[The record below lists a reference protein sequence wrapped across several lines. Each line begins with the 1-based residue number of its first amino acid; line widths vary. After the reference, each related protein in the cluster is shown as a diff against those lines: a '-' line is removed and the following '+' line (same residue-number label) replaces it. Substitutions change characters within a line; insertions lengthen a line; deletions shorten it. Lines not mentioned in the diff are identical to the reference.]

1 MDAPKPH
8 RRLYTTTIKTGD
20 RAWAG
25 TDAAAQIDLINED
38 GLEWRMDLSDGNFTT
53 GSSVTFAIDQVNVTN
68 EG

>member
-38 GLEWRMDLSDGNFTT
+38 GLEWRMDLGDGNFTT